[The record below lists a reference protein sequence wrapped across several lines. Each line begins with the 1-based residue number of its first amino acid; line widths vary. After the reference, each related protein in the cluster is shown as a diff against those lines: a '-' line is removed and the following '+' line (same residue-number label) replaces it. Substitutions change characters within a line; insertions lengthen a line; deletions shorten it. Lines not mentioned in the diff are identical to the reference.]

1 MNIRNQIE
9 FFIKKHE
16 LTIGDL
22 LDINEAKQYKLI
34 KEFEQKK
41 ISQEKFDNEIN
52 KLIEERKQILEC
64 N

>member
-1 MNIRNQIE
+1 M
-9 FFIKKHE
+9 FE
-16 LTIGDL
+16 LENYINVPSLIDL

-41 ISQEKFDNEIN
+41 ISLEKFDNEIN
-52 KLIEERKQILEC
+52 KLIKERKQILEC